1 MLNAPNSTVG
11 RALLQ
16 LARLLKLRVLALLR
30 PPQLTPAAPAP
41 AALATANGG
50 AGGGG
55 AGGKGGG
62 GKSVLPSAAEVEA
75 GEARFRAAAA
85 RLTELG
91 ATQVL
96 RDEGPIHVSSPVLRV
111 CALRAHFGVVGLRWR
126 G

>member
-41 AALATANGG
+41 AALATAN
-50 AGGGG
+50 GG